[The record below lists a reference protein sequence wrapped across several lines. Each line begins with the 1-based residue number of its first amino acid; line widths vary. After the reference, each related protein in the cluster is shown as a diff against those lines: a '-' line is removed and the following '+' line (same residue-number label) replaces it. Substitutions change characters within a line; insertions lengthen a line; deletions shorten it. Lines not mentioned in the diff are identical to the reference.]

1 MALLLALTSGGGCRL
16 FQTQGPSDVAQG
28 RYYSTGNPNY
38 DEFFVRLHR
47 MQVELKAAPETLTS
61 IRQDL
66 ARGLELEPAA
76 GTDQVRSALATKANE
91 MSNRGAT
98 FAVDRGREPGARTR
112 LAVSGTPAEADR
124 PLVKTLEDVLS
135 RVGELRERSGTWQK
149 ELDWLPPAGVA
160 LDGSVEAAFVGES
173 RATRDDVHQN
183 LADAQKVVTL
193 MTARKKEIDA
203 SGTEIE
209 ELFVSAFGTKKAAEP
224 PPPPAPAP
232 APAPRPRPRPAAA
245 QAPSRPAPA
254 APASDE
260 AAPAP
265 KPKQGTARPDFEP

>member
-1 MALLLALTSGGGCRL
+1 M

-47 MQVELKAAPETLTS
+47 MQVELKAAPETLAS

-76 GTDQVRSALATKANE
+76 GTDQLRSALKTKANE
-91 MSNRGAT
+91 MSGRGAT
-98 FAVDRGREPGARTR
+98 FIVDRGQEPGERTR
-112 LAVSGTPAEADR
+112 LVVTGTPAEADR
-124 PLVKTLEDVLS
+124 PLVKTLEDALS

-160 LDGSVEAAFVGES
+160 LDGSVEAAFVRES
-173 RATRDDVHQN
+173 RGTRDDVRQN

-193 MTARKKEIDA
+193 MTARKKEVDA
-203 SGTEIE
+203 SSTEIE
-209 ELFVSAFGTKKAAEP
+209 ELFVSAFGTKKAEP

-245 QAPSRPAPA
+245 QAPSRPTPA

-260 AAPAP
+260 AAPPP

>member
-1 MALLLALTSGGGCRL
+1 MALLLALASGVGCRL

-47 MQVELKAAPETLTS
+47 MQVELKAAPETLAS

-66 ARGLELEPAA
+66 ARGLELQPAA
-76 GTDQVRSALATKANE
+76 EMDQVRSALEAKASE
-91 MSNRGAT
+91 LSGRGAT
-98 FAVDRGREPGARTR
+98 FVVDRGREPGERTR
-112 LAVSGTPAEADR
+112 LVVTGTPAEADR
-124 PLVKTLEDVLS
+124 PLVKTLEDVLA

-160 LDGSVEAAFVGES
+160 LDGSVEAAFVRES
-173 RATRDDVHQN
+173 RGTRDDVRQN

-193 MTARKKEIDA
+193 MTARKKEVDA
-203 SGTEIE
+203 SGAEIE
-209 ELFVSAFGTKKAAEP
+209 ELFVSAFGTKKAEPAP
-224 PPPPAPAP
+224 PPDP
-232 APAPRPRPRPAAA
+232 APAPRPRPAPRPAAA
-245 QAPSRPAPA
+245 APPRPA

-260 AAPAP
+260 PAPAP